1 MTVDIVICF
10 LTAEI
15 DKNMKPVKKLS
26 VIAYHYAIKGNFI
39 TDIAA
44 TIPGYII
51 MSFPGNENYKKLY
64 WFKLIRFIQIRTV
77 YGAA

>member
-15 DKNMKPVKKLS
+15 VNMKPVKKLS

-44 TIPGYII
+44 TIPGFMII
-51 MSFPGNENYKKLY
+51 TNPGNETYKKLY